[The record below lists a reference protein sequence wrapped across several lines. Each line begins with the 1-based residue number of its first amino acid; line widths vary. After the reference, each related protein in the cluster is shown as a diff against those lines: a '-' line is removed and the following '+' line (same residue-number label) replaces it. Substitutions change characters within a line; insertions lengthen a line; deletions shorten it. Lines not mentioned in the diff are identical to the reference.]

1 MASPGNQHCANCI
14 AHFRSLSLSVN
25 WQRGNDATPNFRLS
39 VSRPRNRE
47 IGSADKASHAC
58 RFDLHALY
66 HRVINNTPHSRIRSF
81 DTHHCLGRAPALTL
95 PDRSQSRDGHG
106 SATFDNPI
114 NHALVCIMDILTQ
127 PTTHGLTHILL
138 CRSNMIY
145 DSWKTAPNRQ

>member
-81 DTHHCLGRAPALTL
+81 DTHHCAWAGHLPATSGQESKQ
-95 PDRSQSRDGHG
+95 RW
-106 SATFDNPI
+106 TW
-114 NHALVCIMDILTQ
+114 V
-127 PTTHGLTHILL
+127 
-138 CRSNMIY
+138 SNF
-145 DSWKTAPNRQ
+145 